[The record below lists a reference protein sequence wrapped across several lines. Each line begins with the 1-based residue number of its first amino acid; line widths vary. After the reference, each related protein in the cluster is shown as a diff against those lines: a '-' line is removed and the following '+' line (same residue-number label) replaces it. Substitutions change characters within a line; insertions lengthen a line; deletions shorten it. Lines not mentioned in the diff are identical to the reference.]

1 MSCQNYK
8 QYDSRWAAKAYAGQ
22 NMSAAGCGPTSTA
35 DIVNDLPPNVADW
48 MTARGYASNGSGT
61 YWSAI
66 PAALDAYGYGGQQ
79 LNTGNLYGTYNSS
92 TERNWKNQ
100 MSTGK
105 YYGILLMGPGVF
117 TSGGHFICITEFD
130 GSRCYVHDPAS
141 SARDGWHYWS
151 DFAGC
156 VKVFYLAN
164 RKDGGSTS
172 GSSGAPTP
180 SDWHAIGTATCGD
193 NGVNVRFAPNGSII
207 GRLNKGQRFEVDGY
221 KSGEWIRINVAGIGV
236 GFMHKDYVVYDNPVS
251 ISSDWKAIGT
261 AICTDNS
268 VNVRSGP
275 GTSYSSKGHLNS
287 GQRFEV
293 DGETSGSWV
302 HIKVADLGIGWM
314 HGDYVRY
321 DGPSPAAPTPN
332 KPAPNASE
340 LVKAGQIHVNN
351 FVNAGIETDGF
362 YGTESRKAAVMC
374 LQHALNLDFNE
385 GLAVDGSWGPATD
398 AAMHRHYVGYDMN
411 GYLVT
416 AWQIILYLNNYN
428 PNGVECPGHF
438 GDGCLSAT
446 KDAQAD
452 HNLEVD
458 GKAGYNTFHTFLA

>member
-79 LNTGNLYGTYNSS
+79 LNTGNLYGTYNSF

-207 GRLNKGQRFEVDGY
+207 GQLNKGQRFEVDGY

-236 GFMHKDYVVYDNPVS
+236 GFMHKDYVVYDNPVP

-452 HNLEVD
+452 HNLEVH